1 MGSICFLII
10 CELLQSY
17 GWSFLWQAHK
27 LSTADTIYLSK
38 APTPT
43 KITDNSSNGSV
54 SFLLQKKWFK
64 TTDDDRIIAIKARI
78 LVLISITAISPVN
91 LAKWRQQVS
100 KCSFTT
106 HLFGVFTH
114 VGVNLTERAHAVE
127 LVHVH
132 PWLFCQVGVHVLV
145 ADRWHLTDVWVVPV
159 WAKKNKKQN
168 SIYVFTAHSTV
179 KNYTQ
184 NWRWRVLDFNLGH
197 SRPNARHGG
206 VGNQSLSAAA
216 VPPLSTMLI
225 KVGYLHIIFL

>member
-1 MGSICFLII
+1 MLTVGESYSVSVDGLNLLLLIF
-10 CELLQSY
+10 CEVLQIY
-17 GWSFLWQAHK
+17 GWSSLWQAHK
-27 LSTADTIYLSK
+27 LGTADTVYLSK

-100 KCSFTT
+100 KCSFIT

-145 ADRWHLTDVWVVPV
+145 ADRWHLTDVWIVPV
-159 WAKKNKKQN
+159 WGKKKKTP
-168 SIYVFTAHSTV
+168 FTCLRLTV
-179 KNYTQ
+179 LLKTTPKI
-184 NWRWRVLDFNLGH
+184 DTDGF
-197 SRPNARHGG
+197 
-206 VGNQSLSAAA
+206 
-216 VPPLSTMLI
+216 
-225 KVGYLHIIFL
+225 